1 MTKEL
6 SRSFMKEESYKLEF
20 LIKESYNKKKSLK
33 DILLGKNN
41 GDSNPN
47 SLIAGQSLKDHLI

>member
-6 SRSFMKEESYKLEF
+6 TRTFMKEESYKLGF
-20 LIKESYNKKKSLK
+20 LIKESYSKKKSLK
-33 DILLGKNN
+33 DLFLGKIP
-41 GDSNPN
+41 GDSNPS